1 MPVTAAELSPE
12 QLARTNDLI
21 AYHGA
26 ISAQMTAE
34 RTSLESGL
42 IPVTAYIL
50 VAAAEA
56 WYRWPQMAATI
67 DAAMTAERVGAAG
80 RRPGSRINAVHL
92 WSAANIYLLGRKML
106 TALAVADEDP
116 PATYRLLDFCD
127 RAAQAFRGDGHRQA
141 WDAGFTIAS
150 YETDVVDQL
159 VDGAARVD
167 RDAERTRI
175 TRFNAT
181 LQSYLFLL
189 YFDTRVGTGDSGPY
203 ALPDGRTLLVR
214 DFYELGPS
222 HFWWS
227 GVARDIPY
235 RNLTAGL
242 VLEDVDVKV
251 NDWGTSVTDPEHY
264 LPHLVAYSLFTT
276 DTPDRTMQPV
286 PLEELDDIAAQV
298 RTAQAALYR
307 HVAAMSRAEKVR
319 CGAYV
324 YFTFLRPF
332 AEAAGVA
339 DGIDWTVPRDTVGP
353 VYDMLEPIEGTNTGG
368 DDGLPYYWPLGW
380 RPPG

>member
-1 MPVTAAELSPE
+1 MSSADLSLE
-12 QLARTNDLI
+12 QVARTNELI

-50 VAAAEA
+50 VSAAEA
-56 WYRWPQMAATI
+56 WYRWPKIAATI
-67 DAAMTAERVGAAG
+67 DQALSAEQIGASG
-80 RRPGSRINAVHL
+80 RRPGSRVNAVHL

-106 TALAVADEDP
+106 TAFGVADEDP
-116 PATYRLLDFCD
+116 PSTYRVLDFCD
-127 RAAQAFRGDGHRQA
+127 RAARSFRDDGHRQA
-141 WDAGFTIAS
+141 WDAGFTIPS
-150 YETDVVDQL
+150 YEVGVVAEL
-159 VDGAARVD
+159 ANGATRVESDAD
-167 RDAERTRI
+167 RFRI

-203 ALPDGRTLLVR
+203 ALPDGRTLVVR

-222 HFWWS
+222 RFWWS
-227 GVARDIPY
+227 DVAREVPY

-242 VLEDVDVKV
+242 ILEGVDVKV
-251 NDWGTSVTDPEHY
+251 NDWGTSITNPERY
-264 LPHLVAYSLFTT
+264 LPHLVGYSLFTT
-276 DTPDRTMQPV
+276 DTHDGSMRAV
-286 PLEELDDIAAQV
+286 PLDELDAIAAEV
-298 RTAQAALYR
+298 RTAQAAHYR
-307 HVAAMSRAEKVR
+307 NVAAMSRAEKVR

-332 AEAAGVA
+332 AEVAGVA
-339 DGIDWTVPRDTVGP
+339 DDIDWTVPRDTAGSL
-353 VYDMLEPIEGTNTGG
+353 YEMLEPIEGTDTSD

-380 RPPG
+380 RPSG